1 MRDEVAHEIVGRKGR
16 RRRFRLSSQD
26 GPAPAPLGLS
36 REAAAP
42 ARSRQSGKPPLL
54 PTGAPRRPHG
64 RPQQRAGLRPREPPF
79 RAGRRTGGSRRANP
93 RSRPERGSEGGGRRR
108 VGLTLSA
115 RREGILQ
122 GACFLGDGRGK
133 PPSSPLETEH
143 PPRPHFRT
151 RTAAR
156 VRRQQLRTPP
166 RPGRR
171 RRSERHTPSREPRR
185 AAHPYRALS
194 PVLGF
199 MHNLSLMSRSP
210 QTKSSGWPP
219 EAASTPGAP
228 CNSPASASWGP
239 PQSRSSQALD
249 HPKAKRKIKEY
260 LSEEYYCA
268 PTAHTGHTS
277 GINETGNET
286 QSRHFRCHR
295 TCQLLPPDPRRV
307 VPPVH
312 ISFQAKRASKCT
324 ARRRPPG
331 ASPCLLPFITGLRRG
346 CHR

>member
-16 RRRFRLSSQD
+16 RRRFRLSFQD

-64 RPQQRAGLRPREPPF
+64 RPQRWAGLRPQEQQDGLRPREPPF
-79 RAGRRTGGSRRANP
+79 RAGRRTGGSGRANP
-93 RSRPERGSEGGGRRR
+93 RSRPERGGEGGGRRR

-122 GACFLGDGRGK
+122 GACFLGDGWAK

-156 VRRQQLRTPP
+156 VRRQQPRTPP

-171 RRSERHTPSREPRR
+171 RRSERRTPSREPRR
-185 AAHPYRALS
+185 AAHPF
-194 PVLGF
+194 P
-199 MHNLSLMSRSP
+199 RSV
-210 QTKSSGWPP
+210 
-219 EAASTPGAP
+219 P
-228 CNSPASASWGP
+228 CPRVHA
-239 PQSRSSQALD
+239 QS
-249 HPKAKRKIKEY
+249 
-260 LSEEYYCA
+260 
-268 PTAHTGHTS
+268 
-277 GINETGNET
+277 
-286 QSRHFRCHR
+286 
-295 TCQLLPPDPRRV
+295 
-307 VPPVH
+307 
-312 ISFQAKRASKCT
+312 
-324 ARRRPPG
+324 
-331 ASPCLLPFITGLRRG
+331 
-346 CHR
+346 

>member
-1 MRDEVAHEIVGRKGR
+1 MDE
-16 RRRFRLSSQD
+16 
-26 GPAPAPLGLS
+26 
-36 REAAAP
+36 
-42 ARSRQSGKPPLL
+42 RSH
-54 PTGAPRRPHG
+54 RPHLW
-64 RPQQRAGLRPREPPF
+64 RPNTRHVLISAPKLPHES
-79 RAGRRTGGSRRANP
+79 GGSN
-93 RSRPERGSEGGGRRR
+93 RG
-108 VGLTLSA
+108 
-115 RREGILQ
+115 
-122 GACFLGDGRGK
+122 
-133 PPSSPLETEH
+133 
-143 PPRPHFRT
+143 
-151 RTAAR
+151 
-156 VRRQQLRTPP
+156 P
-166 RPGRR
+166 RPGRV
-171 RRSERHTPSREPRR
+171 
-185 AAHPYRALS
+185 AAAGPDGALPAASLAGQLIRFRALS

-199 MHNLSLMSRSP
+199 MHNLSLMSRSL

-295 TCQLLPPDPRRV
+295 TCRLLPPDPRRV

-312 ISFQAKRASKCT
+312 VSFQAKRASKCT

-331 ASPCLLPFITGLRRG
+331 ASPRLPPFITGLRRG